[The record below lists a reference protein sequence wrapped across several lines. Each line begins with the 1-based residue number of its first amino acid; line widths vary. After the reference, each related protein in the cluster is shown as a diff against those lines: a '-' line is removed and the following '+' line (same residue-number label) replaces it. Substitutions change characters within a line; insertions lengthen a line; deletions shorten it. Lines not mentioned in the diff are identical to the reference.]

1 MKVKN
6 QFEKMGVLLCTSNG
20 IYNLKTLKTFMGY
33 IKKLGYN
40 TLYLEISKNYE
51 CENEPFFSYMPLEV
65 QSNTAIFSN

>member
-1 MKVKN
+1 MKAKN

-33 IKKLGYN
+33 IKKSGYT

-51 CENEPFFSYMPLEV
+51 CENEPFFRICARDIPSRK
-65 QSNTAIFSN
+65 